1 MRSAHSRTLKM
12 RVSQQKRQSH
22 HRRNRAQQYLIL
34 PETTPRH
41 FISSSATL
49 TLHSTSLIDYS
60 VEYVLRAQHQ

>member
-22 HRRNRAQQYLIL
+22 HRRNRAQQYLLL

-41 FISSSATL
+41 FLSSSTL
-49 TLHSTSLIDYS
+49 TLHSISQMTYS
-60 VEYVLRAQHQ
+60 VEYVLRAKHY

>member
-22 HRRNRAQQYLIL
+22 HRRNRAQQYLLL

-41 FISSSATL
+41 FLSSSATL
-49 TLHSTSLIDYS
+49 TLHPTSVIDYS
-60 VEYVLRAQHQ
+60 VEYALHAKP

>member
-22 HRRNRAQQYLIL
+22 HRRNRAQQYLLL

-41 FISSSATL
+41 FLPSSATL
-49 TLHSTSLIDYS
+49 TLHPTSVMDYS
-60 VEYVLRAQHQ
+60 VEYVLHAKP